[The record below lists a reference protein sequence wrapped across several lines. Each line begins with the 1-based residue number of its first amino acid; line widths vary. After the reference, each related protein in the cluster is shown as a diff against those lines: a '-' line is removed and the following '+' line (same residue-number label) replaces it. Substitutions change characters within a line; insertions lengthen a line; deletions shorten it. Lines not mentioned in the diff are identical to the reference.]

1 MILSS
6 EHFKDGMVI
15 MTEVVTALRSTIF
28 VQTSSNKSRYNGHIQ
43 IRQVKE
49 DPNGNK

>member
-15 MTEVVTALRSTIF
+15 MTGGRDSVAIGNICTDKLKQVTL
-28 VQTSSNKSRYNGHIQ
+28 
-43 IRQVKE
+43 
-49 DPNGNK
+49 